1 MCILTRIVSNKFLQL
16 RHSQEVRCWIQVL
29 KELMVVLEEPK
40 VLTSQ
45 EISEKFM
52 CQCRH
57 EQLQP
62 LVQLKEVNNI
72 LELKLEINLE
82 ALSRFIYFQLFTS
95 FN

>member
-1 MCILTRIVSNKFLQL
+1 
-16 RHSQEVRCWIQVL
+16 
-29 KELMVVLEEPK
+29 MVVLEEPK

-45 EISEKFM
+45 EISDEFM

-82 ALSRFIYFQLFTS
+82 T
-95 FN
+95 